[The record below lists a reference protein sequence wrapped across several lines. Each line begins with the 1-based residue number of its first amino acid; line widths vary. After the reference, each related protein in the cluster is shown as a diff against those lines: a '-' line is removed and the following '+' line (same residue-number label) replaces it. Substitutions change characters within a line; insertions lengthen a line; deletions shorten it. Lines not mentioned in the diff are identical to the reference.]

1 MAFDWQAYIR
11 LARELG
17 QLHAEGEQREAAVRS
32 AVSRAYLGTFCHVR
46 NSEQEHHSFQPKGK
60 GDHGAL
66 KAHLRNTHKRRFAE
80 MMQQLQEWREACDYE
95 DDAPYETYLEK
106 AIEQA
111 EKIVSR
117 F

>member
-1 MAFDWQAYIR
+1 
-11 LARELG
+11 
-17 QLHAEGEQREAAVRS
+17 
-32 AVSRAYLGTFCHVR
+32 
-46 NSEQEHHSFQPKGK
+46 
-60 GDHGAL
+60 
-66 KAHLRNTHKRRFAE
+66 